1 MSISLLNLL
10 SNLSQGLH
18 NDRYIDCKSFLDY
31 MTTKDEQLI
40 FRCFRCKTNYEKDFN
55 KEDLEIYMNFAMEIL
70 INLFCY

>member
-55 KEDLEIYMNFAMEIL
+55 KEDLEIYMNFAI
-70 INLFCY
+70 